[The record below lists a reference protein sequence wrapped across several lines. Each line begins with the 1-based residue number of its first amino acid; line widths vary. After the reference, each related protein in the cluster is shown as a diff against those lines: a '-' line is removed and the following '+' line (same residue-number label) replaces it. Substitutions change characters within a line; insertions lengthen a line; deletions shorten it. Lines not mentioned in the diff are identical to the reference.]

1 MCQPQPRALHP
12 QPCEVYRRRFFKGF
26 AGCLI
31 DTVAIVIHSNDGSD
45 IESPGQRPRH
55 RRWLLLCACIFV
67 ALGGLIVFRGMFPQ
81 IPPGVSRR
89 DYDEASAEFRH
100 QFNRDGDHFDVLMTL
115 AEIAARNEDF
125 GKAIAC
131 YQRIPPEHVRYGRS
145 ARYEEGLLLAQTDQ
159 VQRAEDS
166 FSGFLKAL
174 ENGIPLSERQVVHAR
189 RWLSLIFSVELRH
202 EERHKVLKTLV
213 QDDQADVNDAKQYY
227 FESLLIWQSAFGS
240 GRVGDFLK
248 LDPMNRHLRNAEAR
262 YLTGQGHLE
271 EARRRLTTLYL
282 EDPQDLRTI
291 AFLLECDFE
300 MNDWSA
306 FSAVFSKVPEF
317 REDEPWLLTQS
328 RGQWALHQQEWQ
340 EAEKHFRYMLE
351 IDPPNATCLMGLTR
365 ALSEQGKKAESET
378 LMQRSLVMAKLRVS
392 LAAVSTDNAKA
403 ARDIAK
409 LSRQIGMEDAA
420 TMFDQFAATMSTEGR

>member
-1 MCQPQPRALHP
+1 M
-12 QPCEVYRRRFFKGF
+12 
-26 AGCLI
+26 
-31 DTVAIVIHSNDGSD
+31 IHSNDGSD
-45 IESPGQRPRH
+45 IESPGHRQRN
-55 RRWLLLCACIFV
+55 RRWLCLCACIFV
-67 ALGGLIVFRGMFPQ
+67 AVCGLIVFRVVSPE
-81 IPPGVSRR
+81 IPPGVSAP

-115 AEIAARNEDF
+115 AEIAAKKKDF

-202 EERHKVLKTLV
+202 EERHKVLKALV

-227 FESLLIWQSAFGS
+227 YESLLIWQTAFGS
-240 GRVGDFLK
+240 DRVRDFLK
-248 LDPMNRHLRNAEAR
+248 LDPRNRHLRNAEAR
-262 YLTGQGHLE
+262 YLTGQGHLV
-271 EARRRLTTLYL
+271 EARERLDRLHL
-282 EDPQDLRTI
+282 EDPQDLRTV
-291 AFLLECDFE
+291 AFLLECAFA

-306 FSAVFSKVPEF
+306 FSTVLSETSEF

-328 RGQWALHQQEWQ
+328 RGQWALHQKEWL
-340 EAEKHFRYMLE
+340 EAEKYFGHILE

-365 ALSEQGKKAESET
+365 ALAGQGKKAESEA
-378 LMQRSLVMAKLRVS
+378 LMQRSLLIAKLRVS
-392 LAAVSTDNAKA
+392 LAAISIDNAKA
-403 ARDIAK
+403 ARDVAN

-420 TMFDQFAATMSTEGR
+420 TVFDRFAETMSMKAR